1 MCYSHSLDNLFVYQ
15 LEIPGNFGI
24 NLKVPFWK
32 DKLNIPCEELLKY
45 SNTIISQNLY
55 LKDNEEYHGTAFWK
69 TYNVFSLD
77 NNSISELKKQITD
90 SYKLFSQ
97 SYGFPVENKLWI
109 NGWLNIL
116 PKGSYVKKHYHS
128 AHSNSYLSGIF
139 SLTKDS
145 KTATNFYV
153 PQFEHLDEYGVK
165 KEIIEKNDLLF
176 FPQWLFHSV
185 DIVEDCDFR
194 ITIGFDLFTESA
206 INYFT
211 NNPSNNLIANTV
223 RLY

>member
-1 MCYSHSLDNLFVYQ
+1 MCYNHSQDNLFVYQ

-24 NLKVPFWK
+24 HLKVPFWK
-32 DKLNIPCEELLKY
+32 DKLDISCDELLDY
-45 SNTIISQNLY
+45 CNTIVSKKLY
-55 LKDNEEYHGTAFWK
+55 IKDKEGYSGTAFWK
-69 TYNVFSLD
+69 TYNIFSLD
-77 NNSISELKKQITD
+77 NNTVLELKKQIAN
-90 SYKLFSQ
+90 SYKEFSRA
-97 SYGFPVENKLWI
+97 YNFPAESKLWI
-109 NGWLNIL
+109 NGWLNIM
-116 PKGSYVKKHYHS
+116 PNGSYVKKHYHS
-128 AHSNSYLSGIF
+128 AHDNSYLTGIF

-165 KEIIEKNDLLF
+165 KEIIEKNELLF